1 MSILIKNCLS
11 SSVKIVTICISVYYR
26 ELFSDAEDAT
36 YLLSDIYILNDTN
49 MIEF

>member
-26 ELFSDAEDAT
+26 ELLADAEVGEDFAEEVMSGDFT
-36 YLLSDIYILNDTN
+36 CNCA
-49 MIEF
+49 